1 MVSGYW
7 KVLNSQLLSLL
18 SKTSIYDIVNNKDKS

>member
-1 MVSGYW
+1 W

-18 SKTSIYDIVNNKDKS
+18 SKTSFYDIVNNKDKS